1 MKLQT
6 YDETLEE
13 KMSEFDIWVTPSL
26 GEIRDMPQFKVNL
39 DSMKSGF
46 DYMAQVTSMAGSG
59 TTGASAMRNGFRAI
73 LCDKNE
79 DYISL
84 MENRLNVKRISL

>member
-26 GEIRDMPQFKVNL
+26 GEIRNMPQFKVNL
-39 DSMKSGF
+39 DIMKSGF
-46 DYMAQVTSMAGSG
+46 DYMA
-59 TTGASAMRNGFRAI
+59 
-73 LCDKNE
+73 
-79 DYISL
+79 
-84 MENRLNVKRISL
+84 